1 MGMTDKELT
10 KRRMDEEQA
19 LGFLLLACK
28 QLGYSLDQVQQIH
41 SSMNLQ
47 FNKHSPDVAK
57 KEGEKWFSSIKS
69 TGRNDYSNLMNERAK
84 PKYKRANVRIPK
96 ISESN
101 RSRKVREE
109 NERIIRELNRREYGP
124 CGLFKLIRKCR
135 ESREK
140 E

>member
-1 MGMTDKELT
+1 MGMTDQELT
-10 KRRMDEEQA
+10 KRGMDEEQA

-57 KEGEKWFSSIKS
+57 KEGEKWFNSNKNSLQ
-69 TGRNDYSNLMNERAK
+69 RNNYSNLTNESRK
-84 PKYKRANVRIPK
+84 KYKRASVRIPK

-101 RSRKVREE
+101 RSRKLREE
-109 NERIIRELNRREYGP
+109 NERIIWELNRREYGP
-124 CGLFKLIRKCR
+124 CGLLKYIRKCR
-135 ESREK
+135 ER
-140 E
+140 

>member
-1 MGMTDKELT
+1 MIDQELT

-28 QLGYSLDQVQQIH
+28 QVGYSLDQVQQIH

-57 KEGEKWFSSIKS
+57 KEGEKWFSSTKS
-69 TGRNDYSNLMNERAK
+69 TRRNNYSNLKNESNK
-84 PKYKRANVRIPK
+84 KYKRANVRIPK

-101 RSRKVREE
+101 RSRKLREK
-109 NERIIRELNRREYGP
+109 NERIVKELNRMEYGP

-135 ESREK
+135 GD
-140 E
+140 

>member
-1 MGMTDKELT
+1 MTDQELT

-57 KEGEKWFSSIKS
+57 KEGEKWLNFIRKS
-69 TGRNDYSNLMNERAK
+69 HQRNDCSNMKIDRTK
-84 PKYKRANVRIPK
+84 KKYKRASVRIPK
-96 ISESN
+96 ISENN
-101 RSRKVREE
+101 RSRKLREE
-109 NERIIRELNRREYGP
+109 NERIVRELNRMEDGP
-124 CGLFKLIRKCR
+124 FGLFKLIRKCR
-135 ESREK
+135 GDRE
-140 E
+140 

>member
-1 MGMTDKELT
+1 MTDQELT
-10 KRRMDEEQA
+10 EKRMDEEQA

-28 QLGYSLDQVQQIH
+28 QVGYSLDQVQQIH

-69 TGRNDYSNLMNERAK
+69 TRRNDYSNINNESK
-84 PKYKRANVRIPK
+84 KKYKRANVRIPK

-101 RSRKVREE
+101 RSRKLREK
-109 NERIIRELNRREYGP
+109 NERIVRELNRMEYGP
-124 CGLFKLIRKCR
+124 FGLFELIRKCTGR
-135 ESREK
+135 
-140 E
+140 